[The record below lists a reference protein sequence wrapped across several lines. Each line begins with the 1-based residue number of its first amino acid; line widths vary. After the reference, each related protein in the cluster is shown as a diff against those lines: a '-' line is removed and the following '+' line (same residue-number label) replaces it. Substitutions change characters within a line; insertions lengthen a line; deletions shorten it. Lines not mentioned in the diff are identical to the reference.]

1 MGLVL
6 FGWKCSTLSVCCGPQ
21 YNIGYG
27 LPGATAEQIEAAA
40 KAAQV
45 HNAVSG
51 FSQGYETV
59 VGERGVKVSGGEK
72 QRIALYAHSCSGSG
86 SGSGSL
92 VP

>member
-1 MGLVL
+1 MFEAECL
-6 FGWKCSTLSVCCGPQ
+6 FGPQ

-51 FSQGYETV
+51 FSQGYGTV

-86 SGSGSL
+86 SGSGSGSL